1 MCLSNNLNFPVIID
15 GQLASIDT
23 SLCYALD
30 HVIACS
36 DTELILRQ
44 WIVLKLYVIH

>member
-1 MCLSNNLNFPVIID
+1 MCLSTNLNFLVIID

-30 HVIACS
+30 HVACS